1 MIEVKLI
8 TFNSKE
14 YYQALGLRYEVL
26 RRPLNLHFQETDLE
40 KEIADTHV
48 AAFLG
53 KRIVGCLILSKIE
66 NNSGVLK
73 MRQVAVDQSFQGQGV
88 GKAMVLFS
96 EHLAIENQ
104 FEKFELHARFS
115 AVSFYLSMDYM
126 KVGNEFQEVNIPHF
140 KMVKKLNAQNGLKI
154 LGYLS
159 EFPLFHFIFP

>member
-26 RRPLNLHFQETDLE
+26 RRPLNLHFKETDLE

-53 KRIVGCLILSKIE
+53 NRIVGCLILSKIE
-66 NNSGVLK
+66 NNTGVLK

-96 EHLAIENQ
+96 EHWAIENQ
-104 FEKFELHARFS
+104 FEKFELHARS
-115 AVSFYLSMDYM
+115 TAVPFYLSMDYM
-126 KVGNEFQEVNIPHF
+126 KIGNEFQEVNIPHF
-140 KMVKKLNAQNGLKI
+140 KMVKNLNAQIGLKI
-154 LGYLS
+154 LSYLS